1 MQWLN
6 WKVSGA
12 VSRSREFNTGHEAV
26 PLIVVEPPDD
36 DLESGDIASPKTL
49 PHANSSFSDTSQ
61 SQLSALFN
69 TLVRILSYVWIALR
83 PRIFSGP
90 QDRQLGPT
98 DWLSGVRGVAS
109 LFVMFSHIR
118 VNLFG
123 DVGHGWSSEHPR
135 FLELPIIRLAYSGGA
150 MVTLFFIVSG
160 YALSYR
166 TLSLMRERTPDHF
179 KIFKSLAS
187 SVFRRAIRLYIPV
200 FVLAFIQ
207 LWTLYFRLQAPPPSE
222 PRASTVLSLL
232 GWWIEAVA
240 NALNPFDR
248 NLPAAFNAPLAK
260 IEMVWWTIPTEYR
273 GSLVVFVVLLVLSQT
288 RNLVRSLALV
298 TYLLWATY
306 IGQWEIFLFTAGIVC
321 CDLHLSRQSRATK
334 AALTLGD
341 ETPAATPS
349 RKGWKVV
356 INLCLSSLALVPT
369 LYILG
374 APEGWMVP
382 DDWPGYGDAP
392 FYHTLR
398 IWTPQS
404 WKGNTVAGD
413 FWRCLAAVAF
423 ILLVDNTRFLRRL
436 FEFPLSQY
444 LADISFS
451 LYLLHPITL
460 KCIGNRM
467 FSHIDRWVDG
477 VSNYWLKQFLRVV
490 LVSILFGPILFWVS
504 ELGATY
510 LDQMSVKFAKWAESK
525 FRSGRETAIALPD
538 TDNATTDQ
546 SRWVNTNE
554 NVEVVQVRHG
564 QDIGDA
570 DGHHQPSPSSDVGT
584 NRLQ

>member
-1 MQWLN
+1 MQWLK
-6 WKVSGA
+6 WKASDSVA
-12 VSRSREFNTGHEAV
+12 RSRESDAGYEAV
-26 PLIVVEPPDD
+26 PLIVVDPPDD
-36 DLESGDIASPKTL
+36 DLDSEDLTNPKTR
-49 PHANSSFSDTSQ
+49 PQANSSFPPPSQ
-61 SQLSALFN
+61 SDLSSLFA
-69 TLVRILSYVWIALR
+69 TLLRIISHVWVALR

-90 QDRQLGPT
+90 QERHLGPT

-135 FLELPIIRLAYSGGA
+135 FFELPIIRLTYSGGA

-166 TLSLMRERTPDHF
+166 SLSLMRQRTPDHF

-200 FVLAFIQ
+200 FVIAFTQ
-207 LWTLYFRLQAPPPSE
+207 LWSLYFQIQAPAPSE
-222 PRASTVLSLL
+222 PRASTVLGLL
-232 GWWIEAVA
+232 GWWVEAVA
-240 NALNPFDR
+240 NALNPFDG

-298 TYLLWATY
+298 TYLLWTTY
-306 IGQWEIFLFTAGIVC
+306 IGQWEVFLFIAGMVC
-321 CDLHLSRQSRATK
+321 CDLHLSSQSRASK
-334 AALTLGD
+334 ATLTLDD
-341 ETPAATPS
+341 EPPTATPS
-349 RKGWKVV
+349 RQWWKGVV
-356 INLCLSSLALVPT
+356 GVCLPSLALVPI
-369 LYILG
+369 LYVLG

-382 DDWPGYGDAP
+382 EDWPGYGDAP

-398 IWTPQS
+398 IWTPQP
-404 WKGNTVAGD
+404 WKGNTIAGD

-423 ILLVDNTRFLRRL
+423 ILLVDNTSFLRRL
-436 FEFPLSQY
+436 FEFRLSQY

-460 KCIGNRM
+460 KCIGNRVIYY
-467 FSHIDRWVDG
+467 IDTLVAV
-477 VSNYWLKQFLRVV
+477 VSDYWLKQFLRVV
-490 LVSILFGPILFWVS
+490 LTSILFGPILFWVS

-525 FRSGRETAIALPD
+525 FRSGRENAIALQD
-538 TDNATTDQ
+538 ADAATNQYRLANSNDD
-546 SRWVNTNE
+546 
-554 NVEVVQVRHG
+554 VEVVQVRDH
-564 QDIGDA
+564 QERGDA
-570 DGHHQPSPSSDVGT
+570 EGSHQPNPGSEVET
-584 NRLQ
+584 NRLP